1 MTYSLKDKDVLI
13 VGGGSD
19 IAAAPAT
26 DLLQEGARVT
36 LAGRDAGR
44 TAAAAKA
51 IGDTVRAIALDL
63 SARVDPGGRGSGR
76 DRRRARPSR
85 QRGHGAG
92 FWTGRL
98 P

>member
-26 DLLQEGARVT
+26 DLLQDGARVT

-51 IGDTVRAIALDL
+51 IGGTVRAIALDL
-63 SARVDPGGRGSGR
+63 SDEESIRAAAAQVGTAGGLDHLVSV
-76 DRRRARPSR
+76 AT
-85 QRGHGAG
+85 G